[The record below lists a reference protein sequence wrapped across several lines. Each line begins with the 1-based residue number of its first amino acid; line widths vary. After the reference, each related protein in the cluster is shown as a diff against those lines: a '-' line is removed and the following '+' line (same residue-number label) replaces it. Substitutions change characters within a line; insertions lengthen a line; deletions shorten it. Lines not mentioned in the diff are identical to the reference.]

1 MDPATLSSI
10 FGVARTGLSGIA
22 SNAPYL
28 FENPHEQENAKQAA
42 KLKHL
47 MDSGALGL
55 TADEQQRILSRQQ
68 GAAENQL
75 QRTAAQ
81 SAQIQ
86 AAAVGSGEALKK
98 AVLLGQSGAGI
109 RQDISQGVED
119 LNQREAQRQREEYAA
134 RSAADQEAKDR
145 RLRAWLG
152 ILTGYADATGSTVDQ
167 NKLLTGSAA
176 NPKAVADIDIAA
188 QYMKDYGLSKE
199 DAEALAAASSD
210 DAELAASASK
220 LLGSSSGGN

>member
-1 MDPATLSSI
+1 MDPATLSAI
-10 FGVARTGLSGIA
+10 FGVARQGIGGIA

-28 FENPHEQENAKQAA
+28 FENPHEQENAKEAA

-47 MDSGALGL
+47 IDSGALGL

-152 ILTGYADATGSTVDQ
+152 ILTGTVDAAATTADQ

-176 NPKAVADIDIAA
+176 KPQAVAATDIAA
-188 QYMKDYGLSKE
+188 QYMKDYGLSQE
-199 DAEALAAASSD
+199 DAEALAAASSE
-210 DAELAASASK
+210 DADLAASASK
-220 LLGSSSGGN
+220 LLGNTGAE